1 MEQEKKDTKLIIIA
15 IVVIAIIG
23 IIGVVAVINNEEN
36 VIKKRIIG
44 KWSTTIISK
53 AGVNEKIYIFNPD
66 NTVEM
71 EYRGDKKN
79 GTYEIDTNK
88 KEINV
93 TFKYEYVEKPYI
105 RSYTIYLRYW
115 KSRRPYIS

>member
-1 MEQEKKDTKLIIIA
+1 MEQKKNNKKLMIIIA
-15 IVVIAIIG
+15 IAVVVIIG
-23 IIGVVAVINNEEN
+23 IIGVVALINNEEN

-44 KWSTTIISK
+44 KWSTTIISTV
-53 AGVNEKIYIFNPD
+53 GLNDMVYTFNPD

-93 TFKYEYVEKPYI
+93 TFKYEYVETPYV
-105 RSYTIYLRYW
+105 RTYTIYL
-115 KSRRPYIS
+115 